1 MNLLKNV
8 LLSKEEVDGGVLTAE
23 ETTKDKELEETKK
36 EDVEEQ
42 KEVPEEQ
49 PKKEI
54 KEDEET
60 ITLTKAEL
68 EEIKKQKYAEGA
80 RKATKTVP
88 KPEVGLAEADI
99 LAIQEELK
107 QLRAEKIASKIVDS
121 KYQEDLV
128 AIAKGKGLEITE
140 SNLQEIVKKYPEWL
154 KNNQANK
161 DTITIG
167 GSSGKT
173 APGTPNEKEQAKK
186 LFGNN

>member
-8 LLSKEEVDGGVLTAE
+8 LFSKDEVDGGVLTAE
-23 ETTKDKELEETKK
+23 EIAKNKELEETKK

-49 PKKEI
+49 PKMEI

-68 EEIKKQKYAEGA
+68 EEIKKQKFAEGA
-80 RKATKTVP
+80 RKATKTVQNP
-88 KPEVGLAEADI
+88 EADI

-167 GSSGKT
+167 GSGGTT

>member
-8 LLSKEEVDGGVLTAE
+8 LFSKDEVDGGVLTAE
-23 ETTKDKELEETKK
+23 EIAKNKELEETKK

-49 PKKEI
+49 PKSEI

-80 RKATKTVP
+80 RKATKTVQNP
-88 KPEVGLAEADI
+88 EADI

>member
-8 LLSKEEVDGGVLTAE
+8 LFSKEEVDGGILTAE
-23 ETTKDKELEETKK
+23 EIAKNKELEETKK
-36 EDVEEQ
+36 EDSEEQ

-54 KEDEET
+54 KEEET

-80 RKATKTVP
+80 RKATKTVQNP
-88 KPEVGLAEADI
+88 EADI

-167 GSSGKT
+167 GSSGKA
-173 APGTPNEKEQAKK
+173 APGTPNEREQAKK

>member
-1 MNLLKNV
+1 MNYLRSIMFDKDLT
-8 LLSKEEVDGGVLTAE
+8 DGGGLTAE
-23 ETTKDKELEETKK
+23 EIAKAKELEELEKQKLKDEKDTTKGK
-36 EDVEEQ
+36 GDVLVKVE
-42 KEVPEEQ
+42 
-49 PKKEI
+49 PKI
-54 KEDEET
+54 EDES

-68 EEIKKQKYAEGA
+68 EQIKTQKYAEGA
-80 RKATKTVP
+80 RKATKENNT
-88 KPEVGLAEADI
+88 PEEKI
-99 LAIQEELK
+99 LAIQEELN
-107 QLRAEKIASKIVDS
+107 QLRAEKMAAKIVDS

-167 GSSGKT
+167 GSGGTT
-173 APGTPNEKEQAKK
+173 APGTPNEREQAKK

>member
-1 MNLLKNV
+1 M
-8 LLSKEEVDGGVLTAE
+8 
-23 ETTKDKELEETKK
+23 ET
-36 EDVEEQ
+36 
-42 KEVPEEQ
+42 
-49 PKKEI
+49 

-80 RKATKTVP
+80 RKATKTVQNP
-88 KPEVGLAEADI
+88 EADI

-140 SNLQEIVKKYPEWL
+140 SNLQEIVKKYPEW
-154 KNNQANK
+154 
-161 DTITIG
+161 
-167 GSSGKT
+167 
-173 APGTPNEKEQAKK
+173 
-186 LFGNN
+186 